1 MGPFGLVPF
10 VSFLFGGRVGRDN
23 AFPATPR
30 LAGVRITPFALAAV
44 LLLAGCLQSDRD
56 PDPVTDTPP
65 VEPAPFG
72 LVESLIADDDGGSEP
87 SLGVTREGHLFTDLG
102 SEVYR
107 SVDEGRTWEHLG
119 NPSAPVPNFDP
130 DLAVDVD
137 GNVWESRLYIGCAAV
152 AVSQDDGESWTSNPA
167 VCPLAGGDRQYVVPT
182 TGGEAYLYFHQLPSF
197 HQTATKTTDYG
208 RTWIPTGPVEFP
220 DHFLLANGGSGWGG
234 GGFWNPVTG
243 SVFFTF
249 SYSHSG
255 GADSIGGVSGAGYS
269 VTRDGG
275 LIWTA
280 GQAAQLEGR
289 QLGLG
294 LVTGAA
300 DDAGNVYL
308 TWGEALG
315 DDSDDL
321 AIFVVASQ
329 DDGVTWGDKVRVD
342 AGTGSKVFPV
352 IVAGEAGKIAVA
364 YYEGSEAA
372 FPDDMDGTWNVTLA
386 YTSDFFGNATFAHG
400 QLTTTPVKEGPICI
414 SGTSCTAN
422 REFADYFD
430 AVRMPDGRVGVTY
443 NLLEDGDGDLRNGF
457 ALTSADLL
465 GPQPVSS

>member
-1 MGPFGLVPF
+1 M
-10 VSFLFGGRVGRDN
+10 
-23 AFPATPR
+23 R
-30 LAGVRITPFALAAV
+30 LRPTLLAAV
-44 LLLAGCLQSDRD
+44 LLLAGCLQPDEAPAAD
-56 PDPVTDTPP
+56 PQAPLALPP
-65 VEPAPFG
+65 PFV
-72 LVESLIADDDGGSEP
+72 LVESVVAEDDGGSEP
-87 SLGVTREGHLFTDLG
+87 SLGVTPEGHLFTDLG
-102 SEVYR
+102 SSVYR
-107 SVDEGRTWEHLG
+107 SVDQGRNWTFVADP
-119 NPSAPVPNFDP
+119 NAPVPNFDP

-137 GNVWESRLYIGCAAV
+137 GTVWESRLYIGCAAV
-152 AVSQDDGESWTSNPA
+152 ASSQDDGETWLSNPA

-234 GGFWNPVTG
+234 GGFWNQATG

-255 GADSIGGVSGAGYS
+255 GADSLGGVSGAGYS

-275 LIWTA
+275 LVWNA
-280 GQAAQLEGR
+280 AQAAQLEGR

-315 DDSDDL
+315 DDATDL

-329 DDGVTWGDKVRVD
+329 DDGETWGEKVRVD
-342 AGTGSKVFPV
+342 SGPGSKVFPV
-352 IVAGEAGKIAVA
+352 VVAGEAGKVAVA

-372 FPDDMDGTWNVTLA
+372 FPDDMQGTWNVTLA
-386 YTSDFFGNATFAHG
+386 YTSDFFGNATFLHG
-400 QLTTTPVKEGPICI
+400 QLNSQPVKEGPICI
-414 SGTSCTAN
+414 SGTTCTAN

-443 NLLEDGDGDLRNGF
+443 NRLVDGDGELRNGF
-457 ALTSADLL
+457 ALTSEALL
-465 GPQPVSS
+465 GPRPAAS

>member
-1 MGPFGLVPF
+1 MA
-10 VSFLFGGRVGRDN
+10 SAATTLFRGRPDW
-23 AFPATPR
+23 PR
-30 LAGVRITPFALAAV
+30 VRLTPFALAAV
-44 LLLAGCLQSDRD
+44 LFAAGCLSPDD
-56 PDPVTDTPP
+56 PPAVQPDAPAVAVPP
-65 VEPAPFG
+65 FV
-72 LVESLIADDDGGSEP
+72 LVESVVAASDGGSEP
-87 SLGVTREGHLFTDLG
+87 SLGVTPAGHLFTDLG
-102 SEVYR
+102 SDVYR
-107 SVDEGRTWEHLG
+107 SIDEGRTWEFMA
-119 NPSAPVPNFDP
+119 NPSSPVPNFDP
-130 DLAVDVD
+130 DLAVDAD
-137 GNVWESRLYIGCAAV
+137 GNVWESRLWLGCAAV
-152 AVSQDDGESWTSNPA
+152 AVSQDDGETWSSNPA

-182 TGGEAYLYFHQLPSF
+182 TAGEAYLYFHQLPSF

-220 DHFLLANGGSGWGG
+220 DHFILANGGSGWGG
-234 GGFWNPVTG
+234 GGFWNQATG

-255 GADSIGGVSGAGYS
+255 GADSLGGVSGAGYS

-275 LIWTA
+275 LSWTA
-280 GQAAQLEGR
+280 AQAAQLEGR

-315 DDSDDL
+315 DGGGDL
-321 AIFVVASQ
+321 AIFVAASQ
-329 DDGVTWGDKVRVD
+329 DDGATWGEKVRVD
-342 AGTGSKVFPV
+342 NGTGSKVFPV
-352 IVAGEAGKIAVA
+352 VAAGEAGKVAVA

-372 FPDDMDGTWNVTLA
+372 FPDDMQGTWNVTLA
-386 YTSDFFGNATFAHG
+386 YTGDFFGNATFLRG
-400 QLTTTPVKEGPICI
+400 QMTSAPVKEGPICI

-443 NLLEDGDGDLRNGF
+443 NLLEGGDGDLRNGF
-457 ALTSADLL
+457 ALTSAPIL
-465 GPQPVSS
+465 GPRPAAP